1 MDKMDFQGKITGL
14 AGKQEQQDIN
24 TRRDKSTGRG
34 DNSSRSGSIQGR
46 KMSVS
51 AGVDVFLTANN
62 AFKHPVDHAVAS
74 QGKGSLCN

>member
-1 MDKMDFQGKITGL
+1 MKKYVFRVL
-14 AGKQEQQDIN
+14 VKQEQQEN
-24 TRRDKSTGRG
+24 RRDKSTGRG

-62 AFKHPVDHAVAS
+62 RHTIEQPS
-74 QGKGSLCN
+74 